1 MDIRGLILVPA
12 ADQEQ
17 NKGLPCSPALLDV
30 AGRTPAE
37 RMASRMQQAG
47 VSAVSIVHAADSPQW
62 PAGVFSGIEYQHV
75 GSKNLWPAAEAI
87 FNHMGNSGAELVLV
101 CALNSYSEI
110 HFEKLVQF
118 HLDSRALI
126 TRASSSSQ
134 PLEIFCVSPS
144 RRGVAESLFRSRLA
158 GQPQYAIFA
167 GSGYVS
173 SLVTALDLRRLAI
186 DILTLRTETQP
197 AFAQLRPGVWVGPG
211 VLIEKDARLL
221 APSFVGA
228 FATVRAGAVIT
239 RCSSIEQHAE
249 VDCGT
254 IVENSTL
261 LPGVRI
267 GAGLDLSHAVAGP
280 RSIVSLRRNAMV
292 EIADT
297 RLIGH
302 SSPLSWSRRLRAV
315 GATMDFRGVIRQ
327 RLLRRRLEEM
337 AAPEPAPDSV
347 RAASAASLEIEPTGE
362 LSSGLMVV
370 RRS

>member
-12 ADQEQ
+12 ADKAQ

-37 RMASRMQQAG
+37 RTALRMQQSG
-47 VSAVSIVHAADSPQW
+47 VSAVSVVHADGSTQL
-62 PAGVFSGIEYQHV
+62 PAGVVSGIEYQPV
-75 GSKNLWPAAEAI
+75 DSGNFWQAAEAV
-87 FNHMGNSGAELVLV
+87 FNRMGNSGAELVLV
-101 CALNSYSEI
+101 CALRTYYEI
-110 HFEKLVQF
+110 NFEKLVQF
-118 HLDSRALI
+118 HLGHRALI
-126 TRASSSSQ
+126 TQAHCASR
-134 PLEIFCVSPS
+134 PVEVFCVSPS
-144 RRGVAESLFRSRLA
+144 RRAGAESLFRSHLS
-158 GQPQYAIFA
+158 GQPQYGIFDGA
-167 GSGYVS
+167 GYTTP
-173 SLVTALDLRRLAI
+173 LVTAQNLRRLAT

-211 VLIEKDARLL
+211 ALIEKDARLI

-228 FATVRAGAVIT
+228 YATVRAGAVIT
-239 RCSSIEQHAE
+239 RCSSVEQHAE

-267 GAGLDLSHAVAGP
+267 GAGLDLSHAVAVPKG
-280 RSIVSLRRNAMV
+280 IVSLRRNAMV

-297 RLIGH
+297 RLIGRA
-302 SSPLSWSRRLRAV
+302 SPLSWTRRLRAA
-315 GATMDFRGVIRQ
+315 GAAVDFRGAIRQ
-327 RLLRRRLEEM
+327 RLFRRRLEEM
-337 AAPEPAPDSV
+337 AAPEPAPVSA
-347 RAASAASLEIEPTGE
+347 RAANANLEIEPTAE